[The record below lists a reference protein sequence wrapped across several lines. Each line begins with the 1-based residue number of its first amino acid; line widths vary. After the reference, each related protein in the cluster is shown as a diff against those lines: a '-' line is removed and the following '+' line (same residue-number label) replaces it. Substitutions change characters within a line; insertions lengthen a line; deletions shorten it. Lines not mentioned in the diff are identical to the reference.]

1 VAVADF
7 EAFYRANYAR
17 LVGQMVA
24 VVGDVHEAEDA
35 VQEAFARASLHWSR
49 VRGYH
54 APEAWVRRVAL
65 NYALSGLRRARS
77 RRRILERLGRPPE
90 SVPAASAE
98 VVDMVAALRQL
109 PPRQREV
116 LVLFYVVELPVEEIG
131 RQLRLPSGTVKSR
144 LARGRAAL
152 ARLLGADGSREEASH
167 A

>member
-1 VAVADF
+1 VAGADF
-7 EAFYRANYAR
+7 EGFYRAHYAR

-24 VVGDVHEAEDA
+24 VVGDVHEAEDV

-54 APEAWVRRVAL
+54 APDAWVRRVAL
-65 NYALSGLRRARS
+65 NYALSGLRRARY
-77 RRRILERLGRPPE
+77 RRRTVERLAQVDQA
-90 SVPAASAE
+90 VPAATAE

-116 LVLFYVVELPVEEIG
+116 LVLYYVVELPVEEIG
-131 RQLRLPSGTVKSR
+131 RHLRLPVGTVKSR
-144 LARGRAAL
+144 LARGRTAL
-152 ARLLGADGSREEASH
+152 ARVLGADGSREEASH

>member
-1 VAVADF
+1 VAGADF
-7 EAFYRANYAR
+7 EGFYRANYAR

-24 VVGDVHEAEDA
+24 VVGDVHEAEDV

-65 NYALSGLRRARS
+65 NYALSGLRRARY
-77 RRRILERLGRPPE
+77 RRRALERLAQADE
-90 SVPAASAE
+90 AVPAATAE
-98 VVDMVAALRQL
+98 VVDMVAALRRL
-109 PPRQREV
+109 PLRQREV
-116 LVLFYVVELPVEEIG
+116 LVLYYVVELPVEDIG
-131 RQLRLPSGTVKSR
+131 RHLRLPVGTVKSR
-144 LARGRAAL
+144 LARGRTAL